1 MCAAVAPEM
10 KLLSW
15 YPSICPTLFIKVWK
29 LINFRRE
36 ARRRLGYR
44 IIPASILFSSLFRGL
59 WWCNICA
66 RISRQIQSHWKVGR
80 QTNISKRAQRILIS
94 SKDEG
99 ILYNIYREKTAAS
112 STATHT
118 RFSLNWIIIIRPGLL
133 LLLLMEETDWGLH
146 ILKKKENCFCSSPRR
161 IKSSKR
167 AEGRIKKINK
177 NVSGGGIERKISR
190 WRRSW

>member
-44 IIPASILFSSLFRGL
+44 IIPASILFSSLFRG
-59 WWCNICA
+59 CGGA
-66 RISRQIQSHWKVGR
+66 TSAPASHGKSNLIEKWEDR

-133 LLLLMEETDWGLH
+133 LLLMEETDWGLH
-146 ILKKKENCFCSSPRR
+146 ILKKKEKIFLFKSVADQV
-161 IKSSKR
+161 IKT
-167 AEGRIKKINK
+167 
-177 NVSGGGIERKISR
+177 GGGENK
-190 WRRSW
+190 